1 MTTPEERTK
10 AVVDTRD
17 FLRTLAT
24 AQEITIQGLVQT
36 VATHLLKH
44 YPLDVDVV
52 VSAAA
57 LPEIWAC
64 PKQNCDAIAAKPDKE
79 REQSIGFLG
88 SGNARTSPSF
98 VAYDANRRR
107 RAKDNR

>member
-1 MTTPEERTK
+1 MTTPDERTK

-44 YPLDVDVV
+44 YPLDVDLV

-64 PKQNCDAIAAKPDKE
+64 PKQNRDGMASKPEQK
-79 REQSIGFLG
+79 REHSIGFLS
-88 SGNARTSPSF
+88 SGNARTIPSL
-98 VAYDANRRR
+98 VAYDANGRR